1 MALRDKSLENLVRVQ
16 DATRVSESSERC
28 HNNLD
33 NQPSNRDI
41 PSQYRAVRYFTVID
55 DGLTRRQVKVFPQH
69 NLLVTK
75 VAWVRYV
82 SSEEHCIVCARTNFV
97 NRVPHSVH
105 SDNFFL
111 FCILEDHRRFLL
123 LEMGAIIAA
132 WRVSLQVLAGLGC
145 FKQGIVP

>member
-97 NRVPHSVH
+97 NRVP
-105 SDNFFL
+105 L
-111 FCILEDHRRFLL
+111 
-123 LEMGAIIAA
+123 G
-132 WRVSLQVLAGLGC
+132 SLR
-145 FKQGIVP
+145 